1 MMTQFK
7 KLVSDRPYIV
17 AGLIFLSL
25 AIIGVRLFGWWQ
37 DELELLLILY
47 FIAIVGIRL
56 DEISRKLG
64 TINAGAKPD
73 PDENGTVIAKLNEIA
88 HSLKVLNHY
97 LAKLT
102 AAQQK
107 QTRRQPANHNPQQKL
122 PTEDKDAN
130 S

>member
-1 MMTQFK
+1 MILMKIKQV
-7 KLVSDRPYIV
+7 VSDRPYIV
-17 AGLIFLSL
+17 AGVIFLAL
-25 AIIGVRLFGWWQ
+25 AIIGVRLFGWGQ
-37 DELELLLILY
+37 NELELLLILY

-64 TINAGAKPD
+64 TISAAAKPD
-73 PDENGTVIAKLNEIA
+73 PGENGTVIAKLNEIA

-107 QTRRQPANHNPQQKL
+107 HPPRPVVKNNPQQQL
-122 PTEDKDAN
+122 PTEKED
-130 S
+130 

>member
-1 MMTQFK
+1 MMTKFK
-7 KLVSDRPYIV
+7 TLVSDRPYLV
-17 AGLIFLSL
+17 AGLIFLAL
-25 AIIGVRLFGWWQ
+25 AIIGVRSFGWWQ

-64 TINAGAKPD
+64 AINAAAKPD
-73 PDENGTVIAKLNEIA
+73 PEDNGTIIAKLNEIA

-107 QTRRQPANHNPQQKL
+107 QTLRPTAKKNPQQKL
-122 PTEDKDAN
+122 PTEDQDAN

>member
-1 MMTQFK
+1 MTKIKRMIF
-7 KLVSDRPYIV
+7 DRPYIV
-17 AGLIFLSL
+17 AGIIFLAM
-25 AIIGVRLFGWWQ
+25 AIIGEGLYDWWQ

-64 TINAGAKPD
+64 SISAAAKPD
-73 PDENGTVIAKLNEIA
+73 LEENGTVIAKLNEIA

-107 QTRRQPANHNPQQKL
+107 QAPRPAAKNNPQQKL
-122 PTEDKDAN
+122 PTGDKDAT